1 MRQRIF
7 ASVVILISVVVSLA
21 VMEFAT
27 RIISNSQ
34 TQQIAKIPE
43 EWARKPTVVPGA
55 RVAYYW
61 HGALH
66 VEDENGFRRATP
78 IVADDAA
85 FRILVI
91 GDSLTYGSG
100 VADEASYSSVI
111 GAELSQQGYRVQV
124 TNLGVQGAQS
134 EDILRILKNNIDVAR
149 PHLVIYGIC
158 LNDFLA
164 SGHGQDEGINVPRR
178 LQWSALAALTVRSLN
193 QAGMK
198 LGIFR
203 DFVGQIREDLPK
215 LEPRFRNDLAAM
227 NRIVTERGLP
237 PVVTM
242 VLDQYPSLNGP
253 IRELALV
260 AERAAE
266 SAGMDVIPTDE
277 YYREYNGRALNVSNW
292 EGHPNVQAHGIFA
305 RMFLS
310 RIAGCCNM
318 DKYSVAAIPTA
329 K

>member
-1 MRQRIF
+1 MRQRVV
-7 ASVVILISVVVSLA
+7 ASLLILFSVVVALA
-21 VMEFAT
+21 MMEIAT
-27 RIISNSQ
+27 RIISNDQ
-34 TQQIAKIPE
+34 TQQIAKIPDQ
-43 EWARKPTVVPGA
+43 WARKPTIVPGA

-66 VEDENGFRRATP
+66 VEDENHFRRVTP
-78 IVADDAA
+78 IVADDSA
-85 FRILVI
+85 FRILAI
-91 GDSLTYGSG
+91 GDSLTYGAG
-100 VADEASYSSVI
+100 VADEATYPSVI
-111 GAELSQQGYRVQV
+111 AAELAKRGYRVQV

-134 EDILRILKNNIDVAR
+134 EDILRILKNNIDAAQ

-158 LNDFLA
+158 LNDFLP
-164 SGHGQDEGINVPRR
+164 SGKGQDEGISIPRR
-178 LQWSALAALTVRSLN
+178 LQWSALVALTVRSLN

-203 DFVGQIREDLPK
+203 DFVGQIREDLPR

-227 NRIVTERGLP
+227 NRVVTEHGLP

-253 IRELALV
+253 MRKLALV

-266 SAGMDVIPTDE
+266 DAGMNVIRTDE
-277 YYREYNGRALNVSNW
+277 YYRDYDGRYMNVSNW
-292 EGHPNVQAHGIFA
+292 EGHPNVEAHGIFA

-310 RIAGCCNM
+310 RIAGCCGMEKN
-318 DKYSVAAIPTA
+318 SVAAIPSA
-329 K
+329 N

>member
-1 MRQRIF
+1 MRQKLL
-7 ASVVILISVVVSLA
+7 AAVLTVLSVVVALA
-21 VMEFAT
+21 VMEVAT
-27 RIISNSQ
+27 RIMAKSG
-34 TQQIAKIPE
+34 QQIAQIPD
-43 EWARKPTVVPGA
+43 EWARKSTVVPGA
-55 RVAYYW
+55 TVAYYW

-66 VEDENGFRRATP
+66 VEDKNHFRRATP
-78 IVADDAA
+78 IVADEAA

-91 GDSLTYGSG
+91 GDSLTYGTG
-100 VADEASYSSVI
+100 VADEETYASVI
-111 GAELSQQGYRVQV
+111 GAELSKRGYRIQV

-134 EDILRILKNNIDVAR
+134 EDILHILENNIDVAR

-158 LNDFLA
+158 LNDFLP
-164 SGHGQDEGINVPRR
+164 SWHGQDEGISVPGR

-203 DFVGQIREDLPK
+203 DFVGQIAEDLPR

-242 VLDQYPSLNGP
+242 VLDQYPSLDGP
-253 IRELALV
+253 MRELALG

-266 SAGMDVIPTDE
+266 TAGMNVIPTE
-277 YYREYNGRALNVSNW
+277 GYYQKYNGRALNVSNW
-292 EGHPNVQAHGIFA
+292 EGHPNIEAHGIFA
-305 RMFLS
+305 QMFMS
-310 RIAGCCNM
+310 RIAGCCGMEN
-318 DKYSVAAIPTA
+318 YSRGTAALQ
-329 K
+329 